1 MFGRRVLGAVQSVGR
16 SGLGNPGDFAHSDW
30 TQTGPFRRRRVG
42 VEASLRAANRVKW
55 CFRPHSPGLLI
66 SWAGE
71 NAELYGNRPTI
82 GRPRSAFG
90 CWLFVRTFWG
100 GVS

>member
-1 MFGRRVLGAVQSVGR
+1 MGGRLVLGVVQSVGP
-16 SGLGNPGDFAHSDW
+16 SVSANPGHFGDSDW

-71 NAELYGNRPTI
+71 NAELYGNRPTT
-82 GRPRSAFG
+82 GRPHSAFG

>member
-1 MFGRRVLGAVQSVGR
+1 MDGQLVLRVVQSVGR
-16 SGLGNPGDFAHSDW
+16 SGQYHPLPFAHSDW